1 MNKTEKSA
9 AEWAEGRAL
18 TKRNSQH
25 DAGARAQ
32 NRIST
37 TSRLLAVR
45 NAAKKD
51 KARQFTSLMHH
62 LTIDL
67 LEQSFRALSHQAAAG
82 ADGVTWAE
90 YETQLRDNLERLHHR
105 VQDGT
110 YRPQPARRVLI
121 PKEDGSERPLNI
133 LCLEDKIVQQ
143 AVVTVLNAIYETDF
157 LGFSYGFRPGRG
169 PHDALDALIVGI
181 ERKPVNWVLDMDI
194 RKFFDTVKQGWLLR
208 FLQHR
213 IQDRRLLRLLRQWLK
228 AGVLD
233 EHGHRVLGTIGT
245 PQGAVVSPLMA
256 NVYLHYVFDLWVQQ
270 WRKRQAR
277 GIIVV
282 VRYADDVV
290 VGFQN
295 PDDAARFRREVA
307 ERFQA
312 FGLALHPDKTR
323 LIRFGRFAHAQNRK
337 QGLGKPET
345 FNFLGFTH
353 ICGVSRQ
360 GRFLI
365 YRKTRRDRL
374 QAKLKAISQELK
386 KRLHHTIRT
395 TGHWLRSVVQG
406 HLNYYGVPLNGAAL
420 SLFCYEV
427 RSRWYRALCRRSQ
440 RKRLN
445 WKRFGTIADHWIP
458 KATIVHPYPY
468 KRFDAKYSR

>member
-45 NAAKKD
+45 NAAKRD
-51 KARQFTSLMHH
+51 KGRQFTSLMHH

-82 ADGVTWAE
+82 ADEVTWAE
-90 YETQLRDNLERLHHR
+90 YETQLRDNLERLHQR
-105 VQDGT
+105 VQDGS

-121 PKEDGSERPLNI
+121 PKEDGSERPLAI
-133 LCLEDKIVQQ
+133 LGLEDKIVQQ

-169 PHDALDALIVGI
+169 PHDALDALVVGI

-194 RKFFDTVKQGWLLR
+194 RKFFDTVDHGWLLR
-208 FLQHR
+208 FLNHR
-213 IQDRRLLRLLRQWLK
+213 IQDRRLLRLIRQWLK
-228 AGVLD
+228 IGVQD
-233 EHGHRVLGTIGT
+233 DQGRRINGTIGT
-245 PQGAVVSPLMA
+245 PQGAVVSPLLA

-277 GIIVV
+277 GTIVV

-295 PDDAARFRREVA
+295 PDDASRFRREIEVRLQ
-307 ERFQA
+307 E

-323 LIRFGRFAHAQNRK
+323 LIRFGRFAHEQNRK
-337 QGLGKPET
+337 RGLGKPET

-365 YRKTRRDRL
+365 HRKTRRDRL
-374 QAKLKAISQELK
+374 QAKLKALSQELK
-386 KRLHHTIRT
+386 KRLHQPVRT

-420 SLFCYEV
+420 SLFCTEV

-445 WKRFGTIADHWIP
+445 WARFGKIADHWIP
-458 KATIVHPYPY
+458 KATIVHPYPHQ
-468 KRFDAKYSR
+468 RFDAKYSR

>member
-45 NAAKKD
+45 NAAKRD
-51 KARQFTSLMHH
+51 KGRQFTSLMHH

-82 ADGVTWAE
+82 ADEVTWAE

-181 ERKPVNWVLDMDI
+181 ERKPVNWILDMDI
-194 RKFFDTVKQGWLLR
+194 RKFF
-208 FLQHR
+208 
-213 IQDRRLLRLLRQWLK
+213 
-228 AGVLD
+228 
-233 EHGHRVLGTIGT
+233 
-245 PQGAVVSPLMA
+245 GAP
-256 NVYLHYVFDLWVQQ
+256 
-270 WRKRQAR
+270 
-277 GIIVV
+277 G
-282 VRYADDVV
+282 
-290 VGFQN
+290 
-295 PDDAARFRREVA
+295 
-307 ERFQA
+307 
-312 FGLALHPDKTR
+312 
-323 LIRFGRFAHAQNRK
+323 
-337 QGLGKPET
+337 
-345 FNFLGFTH
+345 
-353 ICGVSRQ
+353 
-360 GRFLI
+360 
-365 YRKTRRDRL
+365 
-374 QAKLKAISQELK
+374 
-386 KRLHHTIRT
+386 
-395 TGHWLRSVVQG
+395 
-406 HLNYYGVPLNGAAL
+406 
-420 SLFCYEV
+420 
-427 RSRWYRALCRRSQ
+427 
-440 RKRLN
+440 
-445 WKRFGTIADHWIP
+445 
-458 KATIVHPYPY
+458 
-468 KRFDAKYSR
+468 